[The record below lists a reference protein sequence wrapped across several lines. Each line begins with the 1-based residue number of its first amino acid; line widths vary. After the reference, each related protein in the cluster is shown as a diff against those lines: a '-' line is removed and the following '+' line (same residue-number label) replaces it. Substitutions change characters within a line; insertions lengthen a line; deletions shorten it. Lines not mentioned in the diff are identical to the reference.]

1 MDALEKATAAIT
13 GDLRIALA
21 VVGAVVLLALLVWE
35 FWQRRRARRA
45 DDAHVA
51 GAFGQSRSAAGQV
64 RDPLLEPGFEEEISE
79 VRIIEPGMPRSSDD
93 AALDLPEIGARD
105 RLVDPPV
112 VDLEAALRPSVGGRD
127 IPVVDSVTIT
137 DEPEPVPASSVAA
150 SAPAPASIPAPIPAP
165 IRVSVP
171 VPAPA
176 PAPAPR
182 PQPVLTP
189 APAPATAADSSAGA
203 SATRADRPAEQE
215 RRIVGLRIVG
225 RNGER
230 FTGSSVRQALQGE
243 GFVHGDMQIFHRSTS
258 DGRALLSAASLTRP
272 GSFDPATMDSLLYRG
287 LNLFAVLPGPLT
299 GRETV
304 DKLLLTGHT
313 IAQRLR
319 GELQDSRGEPLDEA
333 RLAEMRREAAASDA

>member
-1 MDALEKATAAIT
+1 MDALETAAAAIT

-21 VVGAVVLLALLVWE
+21 VVGAVVLLALLGWE

-51 GAFGQSRSAAGQV
+51 GAFGQSRGGAGAV
-64 RDPLLEPGFEEEISE
+64 RDPLLDPVSGPVFEEEISE
-79 VRIIEPGMPRSSDD
+79 VRIIETVTVRSGDD
-93 AALDLPEIGARD
+93 TALDLPEIGARD

-112 VDLEAALRPSVGGRD
+112 VDLEAALRPNDGVRD

-137 DEPEPVPASSVAA
+137 DEPEPVPAPAPAVTLPTP
-150 SAPAPASIPAPIPAP
+150 SAPAAEPT
-165 IRVSVP
+165 VS
-171 VPAPA
+171 
-176 PAPAPR
+176 APR
-182 PQPVLTP
+182 
-189 APAPATAADSSAGA
+189 ADW
-203 SATRADRPAEQE
+203 PAEQE
-215 RRIVGLRIVG
+215 RRIVGLRIVA

-243 GFVHGDMQIFHRSTS
+243 GFVHGDMQIFHRSTG
-258 DGRALLSAASLTRP
+258 DGRVLLSAASLTRP
-272 GSFDPATMDSLLYRG
+272 GSFDLATMDSLLYRG
-287 LNLFAVLPGPLT
+287 LNLFAVLPGPLS

-319 GELQDSRGEPLDEA
+319 GELQDSRGELLNEA

>member
-1 MDALEKATAAIT
+1 MDALETAAAAIT

-21 VVGAVVLLALLVWE
+21 VVGAVVLLALLGWE

-51 GAFGQSRSAAGQV
+51 GAFGQSRGGAGAV
-64 RDPLLEPGFEEEISE
+64 RDPLLDPGFEEEISE
-79 VRIIEPGMPRSSDD
+79 VRIIETVTVRSGDD
-93 AALDLPEIGARD
+93 TALDLPEIGARD

-112 VDLEAALRPSVGGRD
+112 VDLEAALRPNDGVRD

-137 DEPEPVPASSVAA
+137 DEPEPVPAPAPAVTLPTP
-150 SAPAPASIPAPIPAP
+150 SAPAAQPT
-165 IRVSVP
+165 VS
-171 VPAPA
+171 
-176 PAPAPR
+176 APR
-182 PQPVLTP
+182 
-189 APAPATAADSSAGA
+189 ADW
-203 SATRADRPAEQE
+203 PAEQE
-215 RRIVGLRIVG
+215 RRIVGLRIVA

-243 GFVHGDMQIFHRSTS
+243 GFVHGDMQIFHRSTG
-258 DGRALLSAASLTRP
+258 DGRVLLSAASLTRP
-272 GSFDPATMDSLLYRG
+272 GSFDLATMDSLLYRG
-287 LNLFAVLPGPLT
+287 LNLFAVLPGPLS

-319 GELQDSRGEPLDEA
+319 GELQDSRGELLNEA

>member
-1 MDALEKATAAIT
+1 MAAAAIT

-21 VVGAVVLLALLVWE
+21 VVGAVVLLGLLVWE

-51 GAFGQSRSAAGQV
+51 GAFGQSRGGAGQV
-64 RDPLLEPGFEEEISE
+64 RDPLLDPGFEEEISE
-79 VRIIEPGMPRSSDD
+79 VRIIERGAARSGDD

-112 VDLEAALRPSVGGRD
+112 VDLEAALRPNDGVRD

-137 DEPEPVPASSVAA
+137 DEPEPLP
-150 SAPAPASIPAPIPAP
+150 
-165 IRVSVP
+165 
-171 VPAPA
+171 
-176 PAPAPR
+176 
-182 PQPVLTP
+182 TP
-189 APAPATAADSSAGA
+189 APAPAVTPPAPAAVQPATRLPAASSMP
-203 SATRADRPAEQE
+203 SAPAAEPTVSAPRADRPAEQE
-215 RRIVGLRIVG
+215 RRIVGLRIVA

-243 GFVHGDMQIFHRSTS
+243 GFMHGDMQIFHRSTG
-258 DGRALLSAASLTRP
+258 DGRVLLSAASLTRP
-272 GSFDPATMDSLLYRG
+272 GSFDLATMDSLLYRG

-319 GELQDSRGEPLDEA
+319 GELQDSLGELLNEA
-333 RLAEMRREAAASDA
+333 RLAEMRREAAASDG

>member
-1 MDALEKATAAIT
+1 MDALETAAAAIT

-21 VVGAVVLLALLVWE
+21 VVGAVVLLGLLVWE

-51 GAFGQSRSAAGQV
+51 GAFGQSRGGAGQV
-64 RDPLLEPGFEEEISE
+64 RDPLLDPVFEEEISE
-79 VRIIEPGMPRSSDD
+79 VRIIEPGMTRRGDD

-112 VDLEAALRPSVGGRD
+112 VDLEAALRPNDGVRD

-137 DEPEPVPASSVAA
+137 DEPEPHP
-150 SAPAPASIPAPIPAP
+150 
-165 IRVSVP
+165 
-171 VPAPA
+171 
-176 PAPAPR
+176 
-182 PQPVLTP
+182 TP
-189 APAPATAADSSAGA
+189 APAPAVTPPAPPAAPSAAAPPAVPSAPPAPAAEPTA
-203 SATRADRPAEQE
+203 SAPRADWPAEQE
-215 RRIVGLRIVG
+215 RRIVGLRIVA

-243 GFVHGDMQIFHRSTS
+243 GFVHGDMQIFHRSTG
-258 DGRALLSAASLTRP
+258 DGRVLLSAASLTRP
-272 GSFDPATMDSLLYRG
+272 GSFDLATMDSLLYRG

-319 GELQDSRGEPLDEA
+319 GELQDSRGELLNEA
-333 RLAEMRREAAASDA
+333 RLAEMRREAAASDG

>member
-1 MDALEKATAAIT
+1 MDALETAAAAIT

-21 VVGAVVLLALLVWE
+21 VVGAVVLLGLLVWE

-45 DDAHVA
+45 DDAHIA
-51 GAFGQSRSAAGQV
+51 GAFGQSRGGAGKV
-64 RDPLLEPGFEEEISE
+64 RDPLLDPAFEEEISE
-79 VRIIEPGMPRSSDD
+79 VRIIEPGEARSGDD

-112 VDLEAALRPSVGGRD
+112 VDLEAALRPNDGVRD

-137 DEPEPVPASSVAA
+137 DEPEPLPTPAALTPPASAA
-150 SAPAPASIPAPIPAP
+150 VQPATTPPAGSSMPSAPAAEPT
-165 IRVSVP
+165 VS
-171 VPAPA
+171 
-176 PAPAPR
+176 APR
-182 PQPVLTP
+182 
-189 APAPATAADSSAGA
+189 ADW
-203 SATRADRPAEQE
+203 PAEKE
-215 RRIVGLRIVG
+215 RRIVGLRVVA

-243 GFVHGDMQIFHRSTS
+243 GFMHGDMQIFHRSTG
-258 DGRALLSAASLTRP
+258 DGRVLLSAASLTRP
-272 GSFDPATMDSLLYRG
+272 GSFDLATMDSLLYRG

-319 GELQDSRGEPLDEA
+319 GELQDSRGEL
-333 RLAEMRREAAASDA
+333 LNEAAASDG

>member
-1 MDALEKATAAIT
+1 MEMLEKAAAAIT

-21 VVGAVVLLALLVWE
+21 VVGAVVLLALLGWE

-51 GAFGQSRSAAGQV
+51 GAFGQSRGASGQV
-64 RDPLLEPGFEEEISE
+64 RDPLLDPVAGSAVEEEISE
-79 VRIIEPGMPRSSDD
+79 VRIIEPGEPRSGDD

-112 VDLEAALRPSVGGRD
+112 VDLEAALRPNDGVRD

-137 DEPEPVPASSVAA
+137 DEPEPTP
-150 SAPAPASIPAPIPAP
+150 APAPASASA
-165 IRVSVP
+165 
-171 VPAPA
+171 PAPA
-176 PAPAPR
+176 PAPAS
-182 PQPVLTP
+182 
-189 APAPATAADSSAGA
+189 APAAAA
-203 SATRADRPAEQE
+203 SATRADWPAEQE
-215 RRIVGLRIVG
+215 RRIVGLRIVA
-225 RNGER
+225 RHGER

-243 GFVHGDMQIFHRSTS
+243 GFVHGDMQIFHRSTG
-258 DGRALLSAASLTRP
+258 DGRVLLSAASLTRP
-272 GSFDPATMDSLLYRG
+272 GGFDLATMDSLLYRG
-287 LNLFAVLPGPLT
+287 LNLFAVLPGPLS

-304 DKLLLTGHT
+304 DKLLLAGHT

-319 GELQDSRGEPLDEA
+319 GELQDSRGELLNEA

>member
-1 MDALEKATAAIT
+1 MDALETAAAAIT

-21 VVGAVVLLALLVWE
+21 VVGAVVLLGLLVWE

-51 GAFGQSRSAAGQV
+51 GAFGQSRGGAGQV
-64 RDPLLEPGFEEEISE
+64 RDPLLDPGFEEEISE
-79 VRIIEPGMPRSSDD
+79 VRIIEPGVARSGDD

-112 VDLEAALRPSVGGRD
+112 VDLEAALRPNDGVRD

-137 DEPEPVPASSVAA
+137 DEPEPLP
-150 SAPAPASIPAPIPAP
+150 
-165 IRVSVP
+165 
-171 VPAPA
+171 
-176 PAPAPR
+176 
-182 PQPVLTP
+182 TP
-189 APAPATAADSSAGA
+189 APAPAVTPPAPAAVQAATTLPAGSSMP
-203 SATRADRPAEQE
+203 SAPAAEPTVSAPRADWPAEQE
-215 RRIVGLRIVG
+215 RRIVGLRIVA

-243 GFVHGDMQIFHRSTS
+243 GFMHGDMQIFHRSTG
-258 DGRALLSAASLTRP
+258 DGRVLLSAASLTRP
-272 GSFDPATMDSLLYRG
+272 GSFDLATMDSLLYRG

-319 GELQDSRGEPLDEA
+319 GELQDSRGELLNEA
-333 RLAEMRREAAASDA
+333 RLAEMRREAAASDG

>member
-1 MDALEKATAAIT
+1 MDALETAAAAIT

-21 VVGAVVLLALLVWE
+21 VVGAVVLLGLLVWE

-51 GAFGQSRSAAGQV
+51 GAFGQSRGGAGQV
-64 RDPLLEPGFEEEISE
+64 RDPLLDPGFEEEISE
-79 VRIIEPGMPRSSDD
+79 VRIIEPGMTRSGDD

-112 VDLEAALRPSVGGRD
+112 VDLEAALRPNDGVRD

-137 DEPEPVPASSVAA
+137 DEPEPLPT
-150 SAPAPASIPAPIPAP
+150 PAPASAVTP
-165 IRVSVP
+165 
-171 VPAPA
+171 PAPA
-176 PAPAPR
+176 AVQPAITPSAGSSMPSAPAA
-182 PQPVLTP
+182 QPTVS
-189 APAPATAADSSAGA
+189 AP
-203 SATRADRPAEQE
+203 RADWPAEQE
-215 RRIVGLRIVG
+215 RRIVGLRIVA

-243 GFVHGDMQIFHRSTS
+243 GFMHGDMQIFHRSTG
-258 DGRALLSAASLTRP
+258 DGRVLLSAASLTRP
-272 GSFDPATMDSLLYRG
+272 GSFDLATMDSLLYRG

-319 GELQDSRGEPLDEA
+319 GELQDSRGELLNEA
-333 RLAEMRREAAASDA
+333 RLAEMRREAAASDG

>member
-1 MDALEKATAAIT
+1 MDALETAAAAIT

-21 VVGAVVLLALLVWE
+21 VVGAVVLLGLLVWE

-51 GAFGQSRSAAGQV
+51 GAFGQSRGGAGQV
-64 RDPLLEPGFEEEISE
+64 RDPLLDPGFEEEISE
-79 VRIIEPGMPRSSDD
+79 VRIIEPGVARSGDD

-112 VDLEAALRPSVGGRD
+112 VDLEAALRPNDGVRD

-137 DEPEPVPASSVAA
+137 DEPEPLP
-150 SAPAPASIPAPIPAP
+150 
-165 IRVSVP
+165 
-171 VPAPA
+171 
-176 PAPAPR
+176 
-182 PQPVLTP
+182 TP
-189 APAPATAADSSAGA
+189 APAPAVTPPAPAAVQPATTLPAASSTLPAVP
-203 SATRADRPAEQE
+203 SAPPAPAAEPTVSAPRADWPAEQE
-215 RRIVGLRIVG
+215 RRIVGLRIVA

-243 GFVHGDMQIFHRSTS
+243 GFMHGDMQIFHRSTG
-258 DGRALLSAASLTRP
+258 DGRVLLSAASLTRP
-272 GSFDPATMDSLLYRG
+272 GSFDLATMDSLLYRG

-319 GELQDSRGEPLDEA
+319 GELQDSRGELLNEA
-333 RLAEMRREAAASDA
+333 RLAEMRREAAASDG

>member
-1 MDALEKATAAIT
+1 MDALETAAAAIT

-21 VVGAVVLLALLVWE
+21 VVGAVVLLGLLVWE

-51 GAFGQSRSAAGQV
+51 GAFGQSRGGAGQV
-64 RDPLLEPGFEEEISE
+64 RDPLLDPGFEEEISE
-79 VRIIEPGMPRSSDD
+79 VRIIEPGVARSGDD

-112 VDLEAALRPSVGGRD
+112 VDLEAALRPNDGVRD

-137 DEPEPVPASSVAA
+137 DEPEPLP
-150 SAPAPASIPAPIPAP
+150 
-165 IRVSVP
+165 
-171 VPAPA
+171 
-176 PAPAPR
+176 
-182 PQPVLTP
+182 TP
-189 APAPATAADSSAGA
+189 APAPAVTPPAPAAVQPATTLPAASSMP
-203 SATRADRPAEQE
+203 SAPAAEPTVSAPRADWPAEQE
-215 RRIVGLRIVG
+215 RRIVGLRIVA

-243 GFVHGDMQIFHRSTS
+243 GFMHGDMQIFHRSTG
-258 DGRALLSAASLTRP
+258 DGRVLLSAASLTRP
-272 GSFDPATMDSLLYRG
+272 GSFDLATMDSLLYRG

-319 GELQDSRGEPLDEA
+319 GELQDSRGELLNEA
-333 RLAEMRREAAASDA
+333 RLAEMRREAAASDG

>member
-1 MDALEKATAAIT
+1 MDALETAAAAIT

-21 VVGAVVLLALLVWE
+21 VVGAVVLLALLGWE

-51 GAFGQSRSAAGQV
+51 GAFGQSRGGAGAV
-64 RDPLLEPGFEEEISE
+64 RDPLLDPGFEEQISE
-79 VRIIEPGMPRSSDD
+79 VRIIETVTVRSGDD

-112 VDLEAALRPSVGGRD
+112 VDLEAALRPNDGVRD

-137 DEPEPVPASSVAA
+137 DEPEPVPAPAPAVTLPTP
-150 SAPAPASIPAPIPAP
+150 SAPAAEPT
-165 IRVSVP
+165 VS
-171 VPAPA
+171 
-176 PAPAPR
+176 APR
-182 PQPVLTP
+182 
-189 APAPATAADSSAGA
+189 ADW
-203 SATRADRPAEQE
+203 PAEQE
-215 RRIVGLRIVG
+215 RRIVGLRIVA

-243 GFVHGDMQIFHRSTS
+243 GFVHGDMQIFHRSTG
-258 DGRALLSAASLTRP
+258 DGRVLLSAASLTRP
-272 GSFDPATMDSLLYRG
+272 GSFDLATMDSLLYRG
-287 LNLFAVLPGPLT
+287 LNLFAVLPGPLS

-319 GELQDSRGEPLDEA
+319 GELQDSRGELLNEA

>member
-1 MDALEKATAAIT
+1 MDALETAAAAIT

-21 VVGAVVLLALLVWE
+21 VVGAVVLLGLLVWE

-51 GAFGQSRSAAGQV
+51 GAFGQSRGGAGQV
-64 RDPLLEPGFEEEISE
+64 RDPLLDPGFEEEISE
-79 VRIIEPGMPRSSDD
+79 VRIIEPGMTRSGDD

-112 VDLEAALRPSVGGRD
+112 VDLEAALRPNDGVRD

-137 DEPEPVPASSVAA
+137 DEPEPLPT
-150 SAPAPASIPAPIPAP
+150 PAPASAVTP
-165 IRVSVP
+165 
-171 VPAPA
+171 PAPA
-176 PAPAPR
+176 AVQPAITPPAGSSMPSAPAA
-182 PQPVLTP
+182 QPTVS
-189 APAPATAADSSAGA
+189 AP
-203 SATRADRPAEQE
+203 RADWPAEQE
-215 RRIVGLRIVG
+215 RRIVGLRIVA

-243 GFVHGDMQIFHRSTS
+243 GFMHGDMQIFHRSTG
-258 DGRALLSAASLTRP
+258 DGRVLLSAASLTRP
-272 GSFDPATMDSLLYRG
+272 GSFDLATMDSLLYRG

-319 GELQDSRGEPLDEA
+319 GELQDSRGELLNEA
-333 RLAEMRREAAASDA
+333 RLAEMRREAAASDG

>member
-1 MDALEKATAAIT
+1 MDALETAAAAIT

-21 VVGAVVLLALLVWE
+21 VVGAVVLLGLLVWE

-51 GAFGQSRSAAGQV
+51 GAFGQSRGGAGQV
-64 RDPLLEPGFEEEISE
+64 RDPLLDPGFEEEISE
-79 VRIIEPGMPRSSDD
+79 VRIIEPGVARSGDD

-112 VDLEAALRPSVGGRD
+112 VDLEAALRPNDGVRD

-137 DEPEPVPASSVAA
+137 DEPEPLP
-150 SAPAPASIPAPIPAP
+150 
-165 IRVSVP
+165 
-171 VPAPA
+171 
-176 PAPAPR
+176 
-182 PQPVLTP
+182 TP
-189 APAPATAADSSAGA
+189 APAPAVTPPAPAAVQPATTLPAGSSMP
-203 SATRADRPAEQE
+203 SAPAAEPTVSAPRADRSAEQE
-215 RRIVGLRIVG
+215 RRIVGLRIVA

-243 GFVHGDMQIFHRSTS
+243 GFMHGDMQIFHRSTG
-258 DGRALLSAASLTRP
+258 DGRVLLSAASLTRP
-272 GSFDPATMDSLLYRG
+272 GSFDLATMDSLLYRG

-319 GELQDSRGEPLDEA
+319 GELQDSRGELLNEA
-333 RLAEMRREAAASDA
+333 RLAEMRREAAASDG

>member
-1 MDALEKATAAIT
+1 MDALEKAAAAIT

-51 GAFGQSRSAAGQV
+51 GAFGQSRGAAGQV
-64 RDPLLEPGFEEEISE
+64 RDPLLETASQHGFEEEISE
-79 VRIIEPGMPRSSDD
+79 VRIIEPGRPRSSDD
-93 AALDLPEIGARD
+93 VALDLPEIGARD

-112 VDLEAALRPSVGGRD
+112 VDLEAALRPSVGGQD

-137 DEPEPVPASSVAA
+137 DEPEPVA
-150 SAPAPASIPAPIPAP
+150 APAVA
-165 IRVSVP
+165 
-171 VPAPA
+171 
-176 PAPAPR
+176 
-182 PQPVLTP
+182 TP
-189 APAPATAADSSAGA
+189 APAPAHIPAPISAPR
-203 SATRADRPAEQE
+203 TEWPAEQE
-215 RRIVGLRIVG
+215 RRIVGLRIVA

-243 GFVHGDMQIFHRSTS
+243 GFVHGDMQIFHRSTA

-287 LNLFAVLPGPLT
+287 LNLFAVLPGPLS

-319 GELQDSRGEPLDEA
+319 GELQDSRGEPLNEA

>member
-1 MDALEKATAAIT
+1 MDALETAAAAIT

-21 VVGAVVLLALLVWE
+21 VVGAVVLLVLLVWE

-51 GAFGQSRSAAGQV
+51 GAFGQSRGGAGQV
-64 RDPLLEPGFEEEISE
+64 RDPLLDPGFEEEISE
-79 VRIIEPGMPRSSDD
+79 VRIIEPGVARSGDD

-112 VDLEAALRPSVGGRD
+112 VDLEAALRPNDGVRD

-137 DEPEPVPASSVAA
+137 DEPEPLPT
-150 SAPAPASIPAPIPAP
+150 PAPASA
-165 IRVSVP
+165 V
-171 VPAPA
+171 
-176 PAPAPR
+176 
-182 PQPVLTP
+182 TP
-189 APAPATAADSSAGA
+189 PAPATTLPAASSVP
-203 SATRADRPAEQE
+203 SAPAAEPTVSAPRADWPAEQE
-215 RRIVGLRIVG
+215 RRIVGLRIVA

-243 GFVHGDMQIFHRSTS
+243 GFMHGDMQIFHRSTG
-258 DGRALLSAASLTRP
+258 DGRVLLSAASLTRP
-272 GSFDPATMDSLLYRG
+272 GSFDLATMDSLLYRG

-319 GELQDSRGEPLDEA
+319 GELQDSRGELLNEA
-333 RLAEMRREAAASDA
+333 RLAEMRREAAASDG

>member
-1 MDALEKATAAIT
+1 MDALETAAAAIT

-21 VVGAVVLLALLVWE
+21 VVGAVVLLGLLVWE

-51 GAFGQSRSAAGQV
+51 GAFGQSRGGAGQV
-64 RDPLLEPGFEEEISE
+64 RDPLLDPAFEEEISE
-79 VRIIEPGMPRSSDD
+79 VRIIEPGEARSGDD

-112 VDLEAALRPSVGGRD
+112 VDLEAALRPNDGVRD

-137 DEPEPVPASSVAA
+137 DEPEPLP
-150 SAPAPASIPAPIPAP
+150 
-165 IRVSVP
+165 
-171 VPAPA
+171 
-176 PAPAPR
+176 
-182 PQPVLTP
+182 TP
-189 APAPATAADSSAGA
+189 APAPAVTPPA
-203 SATRADRPAEQE
+203 SAAVQPATTPPAGSSMPSAPAAEPTVSAPRADWPAEKE
-215 RRIVGLRIVG
+215 RRIVGLRIVA

-243 GFVHGDMQIFHRSTS
+243 GFMHGDMQIFHRSTG
-258 DGRALLSAASLTRP
+258 DGRVLLSAASLTRP
-272 GSFDPATMDSLLYRG
+272 GSFDLATMDSLLYRG

-319 GELQDSRGEPLDEA
+319 GELQDSRGELLNEA

>member
-1 MDALEKATAAIT
+1 MDALETAAAAIT

-21 VVGAVVLLALLVWE
+21 VVGAVVLLGLLVWE

-51 GAFGQSRSAAGQV
+51 GAFGQSRGGAGQV
-64 RDPLLEPGFEEEISE
+64 RDPLLDPGFEEEISE
-79 VRIIEPGMPRSSDD
+79 VRIIEPGVARSGDD

-112 VDLEAALRPSVGGRD
+112 VDLEAALRPNDGVRD

-137 DEPEPVPASSVAA
+137 DEPEPLP
-150 SAPAPASIPAPIPAP
+150 
-165 IRVSVP
+165 
-171 VPAPA
+171 
-176 PAPAPR
+176 
-182 PQPVLTP
+182 TP
-189 APAPATAADSSAGA
+189 APAPAVTPPAPAAVQPATTPPAVPSAPPA
-203 SATRADRPAEQE
+203 PAAEPTVSAPRADWPAEQE
-215 RRIVGLRIVG
+215 RRIVGLRIVA

-243 GFVHGDMQIFHRSTS
+243 GFMHGDMQIFHRSTG
-258 DGRALLSAASLTRP
+258 DGRVLLSAASLTRP
-272 GSFDPATMDSLLYRG
+272 GSFDLATMDSLLYRG

-319 GELQDSRGEPLDEA
+319 GELQDSRGELLNEA
-333 RLAEMRREAAASDA
+333 RLAEMRREAAASDG

>member
-1 MDALEKATAAIT
+1 MDALETAAAAIT

-21 VVGAVVLLALLVWE
+21 VVGAVVLLALLGWE

-51 GAFGQSRSAAGQV
+51 GAFGQSRGGAGAV
-64 RDPLLEPGFEEEISE
+64 RDPLLDPVSGPVFEEEISE
-79 VRIIEPGMPRSSDD
+79 VRIIETVTVRSGDD

-112 VDLEAALRPSVGGRD
+112 VDLEAALRPNDGVRD

-137 DEPEPVPASSVAA
+137 DEPEPVPAPAPAVTPTAVSSAP
-150 SAPAPASIPAPIPAP
+150 SAPAAEPTVSAP
-165 IRVSVP
+165 
-171 VPAPA
+171 
-176 PAPAPR
+176 
-182 PQPVLTP
+182 
-189 APAPATAADSSAGA
+189 
-203 SATRADRPAEQE
+203 RADRPTEQE
-215 RRIVGLRIVG
+215 RCILGLRVVA

-243 GFVHGDMQIFHRSTS
+243 GFVHGDMQIFHRSTG
-258 DGRALLSAASLTRP
+258 DGRVLLSAASLTRP
-272 GSFDPATMDSLLYRG
+272 GSFDLATMDSLLYRG
-287 LNLFAVLPGPLT
+287 LNLFAVLPGPLS

-319 GELQDSRGEPLDEA
+319 GELQDSRGELLNEA

>member
-1 MDALEKATAAIT
+1 MDALETAAAAIT

-21 VVGAVVLLALLVWE
+21 VVGAVVLLALLGWE

-51 GAFGQSRSAAGQV
+51 GAFGQSRGGAGAV
-64 RDPLLEPGFEEEISE
+64 RDPLLDPGFEEEISE
-79 VRIIEPGMPRSSDD
+79 VRIIETVTVRSGDD
-93 AALDLPEIGARD
+93 TALDLPEIGARD

-112 VDLEAALRPSVGGRD
+112 VDLEAALRPSDGVRD

-137 DEPEPVPASSVAA
+137 DEPEPVPAPAPAVTLPTP
-150 SAPAPASIPAPIPAP
+150 SAPAAEQT
-165 IRVSVP
+165 VS
-171 VPAPA
+171 
-176 PAPAPR
+176 APR
-182 PQPVLTP
+182 
-189 APAPATAADSSAGA
+189 ADW
-203 SATRADRPAEQE
+203 PAEQE
-215 RRIVGLRIVG
+215 RRIVGLRIVA

-243 GFVHGDMQIFHRSTS
+243 GFVHGDMQIFHRSTG
-258 DGRALLSAASLTRP
+258 DGRVLLSAASLTRP
-272 GSFDPATMDSLLYRG
+272 GSFDLATMDSLLYRG
-287 LNLFAVLPGPLT
+287 LNLFAVLPGPLS

-319 GELQDSRGEPLDEA
+319 GELQDSRGELLNEA

>member
-1 MDALEKATAAIT
+1 MDALEKAAAAIT
-13 GDLRIALA
+13 GDLRVALA
-21 VVGAVVLLALLVWE
+21 VVGAVVLLALLAWE

-45 DDAHVA
+45 DDAHLA
-51 GAFGQSRSAAGQV
+51 GAFGQGRGAAGQV
-64 RDPLLEPGFEEEISE
+64 RDPLLDPAPGPVSSPAFEDEISE
-79 VRIIEPGMPRSSDD
+79 VRIIEPGRPRSGDD

-112 VDLEAALRPSVGGRD
+112 VDLEAALRPNDGIRD
-127 IPVVDSVTIT
+127 IPVVDSVTIS
-137 DEPEPVPASSVAA
+137 DEPEP
-150 SAPAPASIPAPIPAP
+150 APAPPPA
-165 IRVSVP
+165 P

-176 PAPAPR
+176 PAPAPA
-182 PQPVLTP
+182 PEPAPVPTP
-189 APAPATAADSSAGA
+189 ATAAAPAPAAAAA
-203 SATRADRPAEQE
+203 APRADWPAEQE
-215 RRIVGLRIVG
+215 RRIVGLRIVA

-243 GFVHGDMQIFHRSTS
+243 GFVHGDMQIFHRSTG
-258 DGRALLSAASLTRP
+258 DGRVLLSAASLTRP

-287 LNLFAVLPGPLT
+287 LNLFAVLPGPLP

-319 GELQDSRGEPLDEA
+319 GELQDSRGELLNEA

>member
-1 MDALEKATAAIT
+1 MDALETAAAAIT

-21 VVGAVVLLALLVWE
+21 VVGAVVLLALLGWE

-51 GAFGQSRSAAGQV
+51 GAFGQSRGGAGAV
-64 RDPLLEPGFEEEISE
+64 RDPLLDPGFEEEISE
-79 VRIIEPGMPRSSDD
+79 VRIIETVTVRSGDD
-93 AALDLPEIGARD
+93 TALDLPEIGARD

-112 VDLEAALRPSVGGRD
+112 VDLEAALRPNDGVRD

-137 DEPEPVPASSVAA
+137 DEPEPVPAPAPAVTLPTP
-150 SAPAPASIPAPIPAP
+150 SAPAAEPT
-165 IRVSVP
+165 VS
-171 VPAPA
+171 
-176 PAPAPR
+176 APR
-182 PQPVLTP
+182 
-189 APAPATAADSSAGA
+189 ADW
-203 SATRADRPAEQE
+203 PAEQE
-215 RRIVGLRIVG
+215 RRIVGLRIVA

-243 GFVHGDMQIFHRSTS
+243 GFVHGDMQIFHRSTG
-258 DGRALLSAASLTRP
+258 DGRVLLSAASLTRP
-272 GSFDPATMDSLLYRG
+272 GSFDLATMDSLLYRG
-287 LNLFAVLPGPLT
+287 LNLFAVLPGPLS

-319 GELQDSRGEPLDEA
+319 GELQDSRGELLNEA

>member
-1 MDALEKATAAIT
+1 MDALETAAAAIT

-21 VVGAVVLLALLVWE
+21 VVGAVVLLALLGWE

-51 GAFGQSRSAAGQV
+51 GAFGQSRGGAGAV
-64 RDPLLEPGFEEEISE
+64 RDPLLDPGFEEEISE
-79 VRIIEPGMPRSSDD
+79 VRIIETVTVRSGDD
-93 AALDLPEIGARD
+93 TALDLPEIGARD

-112 VDLEAALRPSVGGRD
+112 VDLEAALRPNDGVRD

-137 DEPEPVPASSVAA
+137 DEPEPVPAPAPAVTLPTP
-150 SAPAPASIPAPIPAP
+150 SAPAAEPT
-165 IRVSVP
+165 VS
-171 VPAPA
+171 
-176 PAPAPR
+176 APR
-182 PQPVLTP
+182 
-189 APAPATAADSSAGA
+189 ADW
-203 SATRADRPAEQE
+203 PAEQE
-215 RRIVGLRIVG
+215 RRIVGLRIVA

-243 GFVHGDMQIFHRSTS
+243 GFVHGDMQIFHRSTG
-258 DGRALLSAASLTRP
+258 DGRVLLSAASLTRP
-272 GSFDPATMDSLLYRG
+272 GSFDLATMDSLLYRG

-319 GELQDSRGEPLDEA
+319 GELQDSRGELLNEA
-333 RLAEMRREAAASDA
+333 RLAEMRREAAASDG

>member
-1 MDALEKATAAIT
+1 MDALETAAAAIT

-21 VVGAVVLLALLVWE
+21 VVGAVVLLGLLVWE

-51 GAFGQSRSAAGQV
+51 GAFGQSRGGAGQV
-64 RDPLLEPGFEEEISE
+64 RDPLLDPGFEEEISE
-79 VRIIEPGMPRSSDD
+79 VRIIEPGVAGSGDD

-112 VDLEAALRPSVGGRD
+112 VDLEAALRPNDGVRD

-137 DEPEPVPASSVAA
+137 DEPEPLP
-150 SAPAPASIPAPIPAP
+150 
-165 IRVSVP
+165 
-171 VPAPA
+171 
-176 PAPAPR
+176 
-182 PQPVLTP
+182 TP
-189 APAPATAADSSAGA
+189 APAPAVTPPAPAAVQPAITPSAGSSMP
-203 SATRADRPAEQE
+203 SAPAAQPTVSAPRADWPAEQE
-215 RRIVGLRIVG
+215 RRIVGLRIVA

-243 GFVHGDMQIFHRSTS
+243 GFVHGDMQIFHRSTG
-258 DGRALLSAASLTRP
+258 DGRVLLSAASLTRP
-272 GSFDPATMDSLLYRG
+272 GSFDLATMDSLLYRG

-319 GELQDSRGEPLDEA
+319 GELQDSRGELLNEA
-333 RLAEMRREAAASDA
+333 RLAEMRREAAASDG

>member
-51 GAFGQSRSAAGQV
+51 GAFGQTRGAAGQV
-64 RDPLLEPGFEEEISE
+64 RDPLLEPGFEDEISE
-79 VRIIEPGMPRSSDD
+79 VRIIEPGRPRSSDD

-137 DEPEPVPASSVAA
+137 DEPEPLAAPAVAT
-150 SAPAPASIPAPIPAP
+150 PAPAPAPIPAP
-165 IRVSVP
+165 IAAPMP
-171 VPAPA
+171 VAAPA
-176 PAPAPR
+176 P
-182 PQPVLTP
+182 QPVPTP
-189 APAPATAADSSAGA
+189 APAPATAAVSAAGA
-203 SATRADRPAEQE
+203 TAPRADWPAEQE
-215 RRIVGLRIVG
+215 RRIVGLRIVA

-243 GFVHGDMQIFHRSTS
+243 GFVHGDMQIFHRSTA

-287 LNLFAVLPGPLT
+287 LNLFAVLPGPLS

-319 GELQDSRGEPLDEA
+319 GELQDSRGEPLNEA